1 MLRIIK
7 PLEKDLVSKQKNGN
21 KTQSDLAHLE
31 SPNPSSEE
39 DNEEQM
45 LVNMTERNRR
55 PGMKEKKADMRHILG
70 FLN

>member
-1 MLRIIK
+1 M
-7 PLEKDLVSKQKNGN
+7 QKKEN

-39 DNEEQM
+39 ENEEEM
-45 LVNMTERNRR
+45 LANMTERKHR
-55 PGMKEKKADMRHILG
+55 PGLKEKKADMRHILG